1 MTRDVYVVPQT
12 VPKGKKEGKAGITL
26 TKSTERRRYSIR
38 NIHTQNGL
46 FFPLEKK
53 MQQYLSPSRD
63 ILWMWRKHL
72 EDISS
77 CLLEGLADS
86 TMELIDSRC
95 VGARRNSEGLFLFIP
110 FFETYAGIKQISAAP
125 TWRECR
131 FQISRLLRLT
141 WLWIYYH

>member
-38 NIHTQNGL
+38 NIHTQNCL
-46 FFPLEKK
+46 FSPWKK
-53 MQQYLSPSRD
+53 KCNSTFRHPVIYCECGE
-63 ILWMWRKHL
+63 KHL

-125 TWRECR
+125 RWRECL

-141 WLWIYYH
+141 